1 MILMGFLILAECP
14 PFAWLVNPAFACLVP
29 VFRYALERWEPD
41 YYQAVL
47 IHRGQMT
54 ENDSRLLEELRQAGR
69 TAEAAMNLNV
79 QEIDVA
85 SYPADKIKGL
95 LGAEIPEK
103 LPALALWYPMRGGW
117 MPPIWLGELTPSTV
131 AALTASP
138 VRQQLAGRLI
148 GGQSAVWIFVESGDA
163 GKNKA
168 AMQLLGGELEA
179 ATKELKEMA
188 PSQIEGWEGPE
199 LSYEFSILALSHTD
213 PQEQMLLAM
222 LLNSEPDLH
231 EYKNEPMAFPV
242 FGRGRVLCALV
253 GAGIRVDNIREIIAF
268 LTGPCGC
275 EIKMMYP
282 GVDLLMA
289 ANWDAAV
296 MGYYEVDYPLP
307 ALTGVMPEAPV
318 IKGTEEQSR
327 TGTEGQNLQ
336 PETQNQQPA
345 SREDPS
351 GSWEDP
357 SRSQVAQE
365 QKLRG
370 LGVIATT
377 TVMFVVIGLVV
388 ALGTLA
394 VSWRRRTQL

>member
-1 MILMGFLILAECP
+1 MKRYCATIILTAFLILGASTACG
-14 PFAWLVNPAFACLVP
+14 CLVP

-54 ENDSRLLEELRQAGR
+54 ENDSRLLDELRQASR
-69 TAEAAMNLNV
+69 TAEAVLNLYV
-79 QEIDVA
+79 QDIDVT

-95 LGAEIPEK
+95 LGGEIPEK
-103 LPALALWYPMRGGW
+103 LPVLALWYPMRGGL
-117 MPPIWLGELTPSTV
+117 MPPIWRGELMQSTV

-163 GKNKA
+163 GKDKA
-168 AMQLLGGELEA
+168 AMQLFSRELEA

-199 LSYEFSILALSHTD
+199 LTYEFSILSLSRTD

-231 EYKNEPMAFPV
+231 EYKNEHMAFPV

-253 GAGIRVDNIREIIAF
+253 GAGIRADNIREIIAF

-296 MGYYEVDYPLP
+296 MGYSEMDYPLP
-307 ALTGVMPEAPV
+307 ELTGVMPEAPV
-318 IKGTEEQSR
+318 IVKDTNAI
-327 TGTEGQNLQ
+327 TPVDTN
-336 PETQNQQPA
+336 A
-345 SREDPS
+345 AAVEDPCTLTTARL
-351 GSWEDP
+351 GEGP
-357 SRSQVAQE
+357 SRSGGAE
-365 QKLRG
+365 EKKLRG
-370 LGVIATT
+370 LGVMATT